1 MFTLKTSNCFDSAH
15 FLKGYEGKCGNIHG
29 HRWKVE
35 VEIYGEVLDE
45 AGSTRS
51 MLVDFSTFKDDLK
64 VHTDA
69 LDHVLIIE
77 RGSLKESTKQALAEE
92 NFRVVEVDFRP
103 TAECFAKYFYDKMK
117 ADGYSVKSCTV
128 YETPNNCATYTENI

>member
-1 MFTLKTSNCFDSAH
+1 MYTLKTSACFDSAH

-35 VEIYGEVLDE
+35 AEIAGERLE
-45 AGSTRS
+45 ETGSTRS
-51 MLVDFSTFKDDLK
+51 MLFDFSAFKESLK

-77 RGSLKESTKQALAEE
+77 RGSLKETTMKALSEE
-92 NFRVVEVDFRP
+92 GFAICEMDFRP
-103 TAECFAKYFYDKMK
+103 TAECFAKYFYELLTK
-117 ADGYSVKSCTV
+117 DGYPVKRCTV
-128 YETPNNCATYTENI
+128 YETPRNCASYEE